1 MQADDLLLRDAGER
15 PERRVLR
22 LRGEQL
28 RLGHERLLG
37 ELGERPHRR
46 EPLAVERRPV
56 PDAVDL
62 RRKRALLER
71 KLLRERE
78 PL

>member
-1 MQADDLLLRDAGER
+1 MQAHDLLLRDAGER

-37 ELGERPHRR
+37 ESASDRPASSRSR
-46 EPLAVERRPV
+46 
-56 PDAVDL
+56 
-62 RRKRALLER
+62 
-71 KLLRERE
+71 
-78 PL
+78 